1 VASLSSLSFVLPALN
16 EQANIGR
23 AVAAAIARLDGRL
36 DAGEVIVIDDG
47 STDATAAL
55 VSAHAAADP
64 RVRLIRHGRRRGYGA
79 ALRTGF
85 AAARF
90 DWVLVWDADG
100 QFDLAD
106 LDRLAA
112 QAGIADVVVGRR
124 ALRRDPRGRVVL
136 GALWSA
142 LVRGALGVRVRDV
155 DCGFK
160 LLRRSLLAELPLRAS
175 GAAISAEILCH
186 AARAGG
192 RIVEVDVRH
201 LPRAAGRATGAEP
214 AVALRGLAELARL
227 AITTRRRKVGQR
239 DLSVYRSAE

>member
-1 VASLSSLSFVLPALN
+1 VAPLSSLSFVLPALN

-23 AVAAAIARLDGRL
+23 AVSAAIARLGS
-36 DAGEVIVIDDG
+36 AGEVVVVDDG

-55 VSAHAAADP
+55 VSALAAGDP
-64 RVRLIRHGRRRGYGA
+64 RVRLIRHGRRCGYGA

-90 DWVLVWDADG
+90 DWVVVWDADG
-100 QFDLAD
+100 QFDLCD

-112 QAGIADVVVGRR
+112 HADTADVIVGRR
-124 ALRRDPRGRVVL
+124 ARRSDPQGRVVL

-142 LVRGALGVRVRDV
+142 LVRGVLAVRVRDI

-160 LLRRSLLAELPLRAS
+160 LLRRSLLARLPLRAS

-186 AARAGG
+186 AARSGG

-201 LPRAAGRATGAEP
+201 LPRAGGRATGAAP

-227 AITTRRRKVGQR
+227 AIATRRRKVRQT
-239 DLSVYRSAE
+239 DLSV